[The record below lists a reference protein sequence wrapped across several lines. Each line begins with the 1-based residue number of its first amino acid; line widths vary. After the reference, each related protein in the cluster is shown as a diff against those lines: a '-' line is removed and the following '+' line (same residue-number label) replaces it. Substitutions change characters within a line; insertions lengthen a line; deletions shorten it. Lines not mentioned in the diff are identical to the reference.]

1 MARELTERFMHAL
14 QHTERTGDVEP
25 LVALFNDR
33 AELDN
38 VMKSDCQH
46 GREGARKFWMTYLTA
61 FQQIYSQFIHITES
75 EDTAVMEW
83 TAQGTLSNGRAL
95 TYRGVSVVEHEGE
108 QIHRFR
114 TYYDSAV
121 FLPQGAKS

>member
-1 MARELTERFMHAL
+1 MARELTERFMHAIQL
-14 QHTERTGDVEP
+14 MEQTGEVDA
-25 LVALFNDR
+25 LVALFSDT

-46 GREGARKFWMTYLTA
+46 GPDGARQFWRTYLSA
-61 FQQIYSQFIHITES
+61 FDHVRSQFTHVTES
-75 EDTAVMEW
+75 DDTAVMEW
-83 TAQGTLSNGRAL
+83 TARGALPNGRPL
-95 TYRGVSVVEHEGE
+95 TYRGISVVEHEGDRVR
-108 QIHRFR
+108 RFR